1 MAQITSKVCQY
12 IRPDSSANP
21 DVQLYEY
28 YLVWVGVDGSVGQ
41 WLFEDSIL
49 IKNRDGSVVNT
60 RNENITKL
68 ITNANRSVLVIAE
81 DLTENEFNT
90 ISKIIDSV
98 EVWRVYRDGTKNKV
112 SIATNEIEKP
122 KSQFRY
128 NLELEIV
135 EQQDKIMR

>member
-1 MAQITSKVCQY
+1 MTQITSKVCQY
-12 IRPDSSANP
+12 IRPDSSYNP
-21 DVQLYEY
+21 DAQLYEY
-28 YLVWVGVDGSVGQ
+28 YLAWIGLDGSVGQ

-49 IKNRDGSVVNT
+49 IKNRDSSVVNT

-81 DLTENEFNT
+81 DLTENEFDT

-112 SIATNEIEKP
+112 SIATTEIEKP

>member
-12 IRPDSSANP
+12 IRPDSSSNP
-21 DVQLYEY
+21 DAQLYEY
-28 YLVWVGVDGSVGQ
+28 YLVWIGLDGSVGQ
-41 WLFEDSIL
+41 WLFEDSVL
-49 IKNRDGSVVNT
+49 IKEREGNVVNT

-81 DLTENEFNT
+81 DLTENEFDT
-90 ISKIIDSV
+90 IAKIIDSV
-98 EVWRVYRDGTKNKV
+98 EVWRVFKDGTKNKV